1 MRARDIRIGELYIVE
16 VPHRLPAR
24 AAGPGDG
31 GWELWR
37 LRGCRFRAVVTALD
51 TTVRPAAVEALRVT
65 RHSVARV
72 DLSADQSASLGL
84 PDGRYHLLGM
94 IFDDDGHPIELPDLE
109 PIRACVRWLYPLA
122 EQRPPGTHRDIDFHP
137 AL

>member
-1 MRARDIRIGELYIVE
+1 MRARDVRIGELYVVE

-24 AAGPGDG
+24 AARVRAGE
-31 GWELWR
+31 WELWR

-51 TTVRPAAVEALRVT
+51 TTVQPAAVEALRVT
-65 RHSVARV
+65 RHSITRV
-72 DLSADQSASLGL
+72 DLSADQCAALGL

-109 PIRACVRWLYPLA
+109 PIRASVRWLYPVA